1 MHTPLNTA
9 IHTPIHPAA
18 PTPGRGFALPEPD
31 TDPAPPLVMRLARDF
46 GADWVT
52 EATVADWTAG
62 GGDRVVLLAGDPVRF
77 PEGQDVAAVLP
88 ELMKAFP
95 HRFKLAVVP
104 RDNEDAVARRYGS
117 QRWPTLLFLRN
128 GQYVTAIAGMQDW
141 DVYLRGVAAALALP
155 PSRPP
160 TIGIP
165 VVSHASAVGD
175 SSCH

>member
-1 MHTPLNTA
+1 MNTA
-9 IHTPIHPAA
+9 TATPSRA
-18 PTPGRGFALPEPD
+18 FALPEPD
-31 TDPAPPLVMRLARDF
+31 TNPAPPLVMRLARDF
-46 GADWVT
+46 GAAWVEET
-52 EATVADWTAG
+52 TVAAWSAG

-88 ELMKAFP
+88 ELMKSFAN
-95 HRFKLAVVP
+95 RFQIAVVP

-117 QRWPTLLFLRN
+117 QRWPTLLFFRD
-128 GQYVTAIAGMQDW
+128 GHYVTAIAGMQDW
-141 DVYLRGVAAALALP
+141 DVYLNGVAAALTMP

>member
-1 MHTPLNTA
+1 MNTA
-9 IHTPIHPAA
+9 TETPSRA
-18 PTPGRGFALPEPD
+18 FALPEPD
-31 TDPAPPLVMRLARDF
+31 TNPAPPLVMRLARDF
-46 GADWVT
+46 GAAWVEET
-52 EATVADWTAG
+52 TVAAWSAG

-88 ELMKAFP
+88 ELMKTFAN
-95 HRFKLAVVP
+95 RFQIAVVP

-117 QRWPTLLFLRN
+117 QRWPTLLFFRD

-141 DVYLRGVAAALALP
+141 DVYLNGVAAALTMP

-165 VVSHASAVGD
+165 VVSQTGAASSD
-175 SSCH
+175 SGCH

>member
-1 MHTPLNTA
+1 MIETTEAHA
-9 IHTPIHPAA
+9 
-18 PTPGRGFALPEPD
+18 
-31 TDPAPPLVMRLARDF
+31 PLVQRLARDF
-46 GADWVT
+46 GAAWVD
-52 EATVADWTAG
+52 ENTVADWTAG

-77 PEGQDVAAVLP
+77 PEGVDVAAVLP

-95 HRFKLAVVP
+95 QRFAVAVVP
-104 RDNEDAVARRYGS
+104 RDSEDAVARRYGS
-117 QRWPTLLFLRN
+117 QRWPTLLFFRN

-141 DVYLRGVAAALALP
+141 DVYLAGVAAALTMP

-165 VVSHASAVGD
+165 VVSQSGG

>member
-1 MHTPLNTA
+1 MHATHETS
-9 IHTPIHPAA
+9 
-18 PTPGRGFALPEPD
+18 GRAFALPVPD
-31 TDPAPPLVMRLARDF
+31 NNPAPPLVMRLARDF
-46 GADWVT
+46 GATWVT
-52 EATVADWTAG
+52 ETDVAEWSAG

-95 HRFKLAVVP
+95 QRFQLAVVP

-117 QRWPTLLFLRN
+117 QRWPTLLFFRD

-141 DVYLRGVAAALALP
+141 DVYLQGVTAALTLP

-165 VVSHASAVGD
+165 VVSQPGTSAG

>member
-1 MHTPLNTA
+1 M
-9 IHTPIHPAA
+9 IDIEE
-18 PTPGRGFALPEPD
+18 AL
-31 TDPAPPLVMRLARDF
+31 APLVQRLAREF
-46 GADWVT
+46 GATWVD
-52 EATVADWTAG
+52 EQTVAGWTAG

-77 PEGQDVAAVLP
+77 PEGVDVAAVLP

-95 HRFKLAVVP
+95 KRFAVAVVP
-104 RDNEDAVARRYGS
+104 QGSEDAVARRYGS
-117 QRWPTLLFLRN
+117 QRWPTLLFFRD

-141 DVYLRGVAAALALP
+141 DVYVSGVAAALAMP

-165 VVSHASAVGD
+165 IVSQTGGAG

>member
-1 MHTPLNTA
+1 MLEETSV
-9 IHTPIHPAA
+9 IAA
-18 PTPGRGFALPEPD
+18 PLLTHLVSKHHAQWVDQDNVD
-31 TDPAPPLVMRLARDF
+31 TWRMQQD
-46 GADWVT
+46 
-52 EATVADWTAG
+52 
-62 GGDRVVLLAGDPVRF
+62 GDAVLLFAGDPVRF

-95 HRFKLAVVP
+95 QRFVVAVVP

-117 QRWPTLLFLRN
+117 QRWPTLLFFRD
-128 GQYVTAIAGMQDW
+128 GQYVTALAGMQDW
-141 DVYLRGVAAALALP
+141 DVYLKAVAAALALP

-165 VVSHASAVGD
+165 VVSQSGAAPG

>member
-1 MHTPLNTA
+1 MIETPEA
-9 IHTPIHPAA
+9 HA
-18 PTPGRGFALPEPD
+18 PLIQ
-31 TDPAPPLVMRLARDF
+31 RLARDF
-46 GADWVT
+46 GAAWVD
-52 EATVADWTAG
+52 ENTVADWTAG

-77 PEGQDVAAVLP
+77 PEGVDVAAVLP

-95 HRFKLAVVP
+95 QRFTVAVVP
-104 RDNEDAVARRYGS
+104 RDNEDAVAKRYGS
-117 QRWPTLLFLRN
+117 QRWPTLLFFRD

-141 DVYLRGVAAALALP
+141 DVYLAGVAAALAMP

-165 VVSHASAVGD
+165 VVSQTAGG